1 MSAKVTAFLGD
12 EIIAKG
18 PPEAVTRELEQK
30 YPADLG
36 AIRVFDDETGKP
48 ADLDYWDAL
57 ARAPSP
63 PRSRGRPK
71 LGVTAR
77 EITLLPR
84 QWEWLGTQ
92 PGGASGTIRRLV
104 DEARKGPRDTKA
116 KREAAYR
123 FMTEMGGDRPG
134 YEDAIRALYR
144 GELDSV
150 RTILAAWPADV
161 RDYAERLLA

>member
-1 MSAKVTAFLGD
+1 VSATVTAFLG
-12 EIIAKG
+12 EKIIASG
-18 PPEAVTRELEQK
+18 PPKAVTRELEQL
-30 YPADLG
+30 YPGDLG
-36 AIRVFDDETGKP
+36 AIRAFDDETGKP

-57 ARAPSP
+57 ARAPAA

-84 QWEWLGTQ
+84 QWEWLAGQ
-92 PGGASGTIRRLV
+92 PGGASATIRRLV
-104 DEARKGPRDTKA
+104 EEARKGPPDAKA
-116 KREAAYR
+116 RLEAAYR

-144 GELDSV
+144 GELESV
-150 RTILAAWPADV
+150 RELVADWPADV
-161 RDYAERLLA
+161 RGYLGRLLG